1 MNEERHAL
9 SLAHEA
15 NINLWISQMDFFLC
29 MLVQGMHDLFEDTPS
44 PHIVYVWTNSDP
56 GHAVTVQVPE
66 TFHRCSVYT
75 RGHLSSRA
83 P

>member
-1 MNEERHAL
+1 MHSHLHMRQTLTCGFHK
-9 SLAHEA
+9 
-15 NINLWISQMDFFLC
+15 WTFFLC